1 VHRTVSNALNSV
13 RNAACETARMQML
26 MIAHISTTL
35 FSFWTYGV
43 RWETITSSMVS
54 PIAKIGTVYIVLKPK
69 VIFTDKC
76 LP

>member
-1 VHRTVSNALNSV
+1 
-13 RNAACETARMQML
+13 MQML